1 MKINLVSLLV
11 TAAIGMVL
19 LDGAAAQRVMLIT
32 PEEASASKAAGGL
45 ITPRSA
51 PQPGAP
57 QISLV
62 SPDVSK
68 PVGAPTP
75 IELRFLVTPPAEVR
89 PETFRALYG
98 AFRIDIT
105 QRLLGV
111 AKVTKDGI
119 SVGEAVLP
127 SGRHQLALMITDSLG
142 RETQSVVSFSVK

>member
-1 MKINLVSLLV
+1 MKINLVNLLV

-32 PEEASASKAAGGL
+32 PEEASASQAAGGL
-45 ITPRSA
+45 IAPRSA

-89 PETFRALYG
+89 PETFRVLYG

>member
-1 MKINLVSLLV
+1 MKINLVNLLV

-32 PEEASASKAAGGL
+32 PEEASASQAAGGL
-45 ITPRSA
+45 IAPRSA